1 MVIDMNEERL
11 DSIEQLA
18 QFLELTAVLSPRVF
32 GGEAERQSHVKR
44 MLSRFNYPHLGRA
57 DKGVVKRYLVHV
69 TGYSNQHL
77 TKLIA
82 RFIGK
87 QPLGQRKSPAAGF
100 NRRYTDAD
108 IVLLAQ
114 MDKLHDTPSGQAI
127 KHLLKRAYTV
137 FGDNAFER
145 LSNISVAQIYN
156 LRATDRY
163 QDQRVQWRHTRPS
176 KAVAIGVRKAPEPEG
191 RAGFIRID
199 SVHQGDYDGVKG
211 VYHINAVDCVTQW
224 ETVASCEKI
233 SEAYLLPVLE
243 EIIESFPF
251 EILGIHA
258 DNGSEYINKTVAKL
272 LDKLNIELTKSRPRR
287 SNDNAL
293 VEAKN
298 GVVIRKFLGY
308 SHIPQ
313 RHAELM
319 NAFHHE
325 HFNPY
330 LNYHRACHFPLE
342 VVDNKGKVRKTYP
355 QNRMQTPFEKLSSM
369 PTELRNLKPDI
380 TPEELTK
387 YALSMSDNEAA
398 DRMQKARAA
407 MFEAIN
413 RRRQRASA

>member
-1 MVIDMNEERL
+1 
-11 DSIEQLA
+11 
-18 QFLELTAVLSPRVF
+18 
-32 GGEAERQSHVKR
+32 
-44 MLSRFNYPHLGRA
+44 
-57 DKGVVKRYLVHV
+57 
-69 TGYSNQHL
+69 
-77 TKLIA
+77 
-82 RFIGK
+82 
-87 QPLGQRKSPAAGF
+87 
-100 NRRYTDAD
+100 
-108 IVLLAQ
+108 
-114 MDKLHDTPSGQAI
+114 
-127 KHLLKRAYTV
+127 
-137 FGDNAFER
+137 
-145 LSNISVAQIYN
+145 VAQIYN

-163 QDQRVQWRHTRPS
+163 QSQRVKWRLTRPS
-176 KAVAIGVRKAPEPEG
+176 KAVTIGVRKAPEPEG

-199 SVHQGDYDGVKG
+199 SVHQGDHDGTKG

-224 ETVASCEKI
+224 EIVASCEKI

-272 LDKLNIELTKSRPRR
+272 LNKLNIELTKSRPRQ

-319 NAFHHE
+319 NVFHRE

-342 VVDNKGKVRKTYP
+342 VVDKKGKVRKTYP
-355 QNRMQTPFEKLSSM
+355 QNRMQTPFEKLTSLSEDM
-369 PTELRNLKPDI
+369 CTLKPGI
-380 TPEELTK
+380 TMEDLTK

-398 DRMQKARAA
+398 DRMQKARTA
-407 MFEAIN
+407 MFESIN